1 MDDDRFRDV
10 AKDPDVR
17 QAIDLI
23 YTLPV
28 SPPEHRMLV
37 SFIRESVN
45 VKATAL
51 YVLTRAS
58 SNGKEAQD
66 VEAQLRSILKDWKE
80 LVRRFASND
89 KCSRPVSPDLIARDK
104 GRCCA
109 TGRTRVWW
117 DMFGWSRPDPVQIVP
132 ESLYDVNGS
141 KAYLHELLSIF
152 LTQEKLQQLTT
163 ELNGEKFE
171 LRNTWTLSRE
181 VAVAFKSGQLLFEP
195 GWNAA
200 RRPNEDMKPTCRGRF
215 IKLSTPD
222 ASALPLPG
230 AFFFGIHSR
239 MSISLRSMQIH
250 QQMSTSRYHRPIFKV
265 ARKFLMMPFTLLTP
279 SLQKLWLFIPQVA
292 RISVYKCLLRIGLK
306 LYGSQLPWVQR
317 MPFGLY
323 MKHGRGKL
331 VPQGEASALRLV
343 EGHTNIP
350 APRLIDSIT
359 RDNHTYLVMT
369 RVPGVPLS
377 QAIPFMSYP
386 ERKQLAMDLR
396 AYVLE
401 FQKIPNTN
409 GALICDSDGGP
420 VFDYRIPKRSAG
432 PFDSEK
438 DFNDYLITQESLRGP
453 THSTSHKITFTHADL
468 NLTNILVDGNR
479 LSGLV
484 DFGCAGFYPEYWEFT
499 KAKFSEFGPDP
510 AWTNLV
516 TVVFGDTYLEEFEAE
531 QKLWAVNS
539 TL

>member
-1 MDDDRFRDV
+1 
-10 AKDPDVR
+10 
-17 QAIDLI
+17 
-23 YTLPV
+23 
-28 SPPEHRMLV
+28 
-37 SFIRESVN
+37 
-45 VKATAL
+45 
-51 YVLTRAS
+51 
-58 SNGKEAQD
+58 
-66 VEAQLRSILKDWKE
+66 
-80 LVRRFASND
+80 
-89 KCSRPVSPDLIARDK
+89 
-104 GRCCA
+104 
-109 TGRTRVWW
+109 
-117 DMFGWSRPDPVQIVP
+117 
-132 ESLYDVNGS
+132 
-141 KAYLHELLSIF
+141 
-152 LTQEKLQQLTT
+152 
-163 ELNGEKFE
+163 
-171 LRNTWTLSRE
+171 
-181 VAVAFKSGQLLFEP
+181 
-195 GWNAA
+195 
-200 RRPNEDMKPTCRGRF
+200 
-215 IKLSTPD
+215 
-222 ASALPLPG
+222 
-230 AFFFGIHSR
+230 
-239 MSISLRSMQIH
+239 
-250 QQMSTSRYHRPIFKV
+250 
-265 ARKFLMMPFTLLTP
+265 
-279 SLQKLWLFIPQVA
+279 
-292 RISVYKCLLRIGLK
+292 
-306 LYGSQLPWVQR
+306 
-317 MPFGLY
+317 

-438 DFNDYLITQESLRGP
+438 DFNDYLITQERLRGL

-516 TVVFGDTYLEEFEAE
+516 TAVFGDTYLEEFEAE